1 MDARWRTALEDQGA
15 RWEGACIP
23 DFGNPAGELEAVDA
37 GSTVVTPLDDRGLL
51 TATGTEVLSFLQ
63 GQLTN
68 DVHPAEHGTPVLA
81 AHLSPKGRVLA
92 GMLVF
97 AFEDGYALEFP
108 NDVFDPLTKRLR
120 MFVLRSDV
128 TLHDARADWIRLGLS
143 GAGAEQA
150 GLAAV
155 GAGQAVP
162 DRVTRGET
170 GTLVPLPGPI
180 PAFLAL
186 VSPEHAPDALEA
198 ARAHARPVGRP
209 AWELARIRA
218 GVPDLGTAVS
228 ESFIPQEANLE
239 PLGGISYTKGCYT
252 GQEVVARTKHLGRL
266 KRRLYRVAGQGGLEA
281 GRAVYARGQDQAQG
295 RIVQAAP
302 RPGGGQEALAVLR
315 IETVAAGA
323 DLYAEGAEDG
333 LEVLTLPYAAA
344 EDAG

>member
-1 MDARWRTALEDQGA
+1 MDAQWRTTLEARGA
-15 RWEGACIP
+15 RLEGDRIR
-23 DFGNPAGELEAVDA
+23 DFGDPGTELAAVEAGDP
-37 GSTVVTPLDDRGLL
+37 VVTDLTGRGLL

-68 DVHPAEHGTPVLA
+68 DVHPAEHGSPVLA

-108 NDVFDPLTKRLR
+108 NDLFDTLAKRLR
-120 MFVLRSDV
+120 MFVLRADV
-128 TLHDARADWIRLGLS
+128 RLDDAREEWVRLGFS
-143 GAGAEQA
+143 GNGAERA
-150 GLAAV
+150 AAAAV
-155 GAGQAVP
+155 GADQPAA
-162 DRVTRGET
+162 DRVTRADR
-170 GTLVPLPGPI
+170 GTLAPLPGPG

-186 VSPEHAPDALEA
+186 VAAQQAPAALDA
-198 ARAHARPVGRP
+198 ARELARPVGQP

-218 GVPDLGTAVS
+218 GVPDLGATVS

-266 KRRLYRVAGQGGLEA
+266 KRRLYRIASPGPLKAGQ
-281 GRAVYARGQDQAQG
+281 AVHAAGQDQTQG

-302 RPGGGQEALAVLR
+302 RSDGGWEALAVLR
-315 IETVAAGA
+315 IEAAEGEA
-323 DLYAEGAEDG
+323 PLRGEGAETD
-333 LEVLTLPYAAA
+333 LELLDLPYSVT
-344 EDAG
+344 ETAG